1 MKSDFFIAL
10 TQLAAERHLPKEEVL
25 KAIEVALA
33 SAFRK
38 DNWGDGLNV
47 AVKLNPNTGEIKAY
61 TLKTVVEEVEDSRK
75 EISLPE
81 AKSLKSE
88 VALGDTIELEPLTH
102 QASRIAAQ
110 TAKQVV
116 LQRLREAER
125 ELIFEEFTKREGDIV
140 SGVTGQLDPG
150 RGMIL
155 ELDRAEA
162 ILPFDEQVITER
174 YRRGQRLKVYV
185 LEVQRSPKGPEIIVS
200 RSHRNLL
207 KRLFELEV
215 PEVYN
220 GIVEIRAIAREAG
233 SRSKVA
239 VVALQDGV
247 DPVGSCIGMRGNRI
261 QNIVNELQ
269 GEKIDVVRWD
279 RDLKRL
285 ISNSLSPAEV
295 VHVEADEAEKTA
307 IVVVPER
314 QLSLAIGKEGQN
326 ARLAAKLTGW
336 HLDIK
341 SMAEWEAMRAQIK
354 IDVEEA
360 EPLDVEEEAPT
371 DEPELEV
378 EAVAAAEAPSV
389 DEQVEEKTEE
399 EGEKVAAPV
408 MEEALA
414 EILAQEEVQA
424 PQEAVAEEEA
434 QPGVSIEEALATL
447 TFEEEEVEAEEEVEE
462 VAVEGLGDEIW
473 QTTPQLTPDAGK
485 IRFAEDITEVFR
497 GSRRDRRG
505 GARAPKRGSW
515 RGGRARKKTGGASRS

>member
-38 DNWGDGLNV
+38 DNWGEGLNV
-47 AVKLNPNTGEIKAY
+47 AVRLNPNSGEITAF
-61 TLKTVVEEVEDSRK
+61 TLKTVVEDVEDPLK
-75 EISLPE
+75 EISLSE
-81 AKSLKSE
+81 AKRIKPE
-88 VALGDTIELEPLTH
+88 VTLGDPIEFESLSH
-102 QASRIAAQ
+102 QASRIGAQ

-125 ELIFEEFTKREGDIV
+125 ELVFEEFAKREGEIV
-140 SGVTGQLDPG
+140 SGVVGQLDPG
-150 RGMIL
+150 RGIVL

-162 ILPFDEQVITER
+162 LLAIDEQVVTER
-174 YRRGQRLKVYV
+174 YRRGQRVKVYV
-185 LEVQRSPKGPEIIVS
+185 LQVQRSPKGPEIMVS
-200 RSHRNLL
+200 RSHRDLL

-220 GIVEIRAIAREAG
+220 GIVEIKAIAREAG

-239 VVALQDGV
+239 VVAIQDGV

-285 ISNSLSPAEV
+285 ISNALSPAEV
-295 VHVEADEAEKTA
+295 VHVEADESQKTG

-341 SMAEWEAMRAQIK
+341 SMSEWEAMRAQIK
-354 IDVEEA
+354 
-360 EPLDVEEEAPT
+360 LDSDDEVGIAEEEGPSAT
-371 DEPELEV
+371 GPELET
-378 EAVAAAEAPSV
+378 ATAPESTALDKQE
-389 DEQVEEKTEE
+389 DELQEEKI
-399 EGEKVAAPV
+399 ASPV
-408 MEEALA
+408 LEEALA
-414 EILAQEEVQA
+414 EILAQEEGVSHQDS
-424 PQEAVAEEEA
+424 VEEEP
-434 QPGVSIEEALATL
+434 QPEVSIEEELASL
-447 TFEEEEVEAEEEVEE
+447 SFEEAEVEGEEEEEEDLE
-462 VAVEGLGDEIW
+462 VAELGDEIW
-473 QTTPQLTPDAGK
+473 TSAPQLTPDAGK
-485 IRFAEDITEVFR
+485 IRFAEDIVEVFR
-497 GSRRDRRG
+497 GGRRDRKG
-505 GARAPKRGSW
+505 GARPPKKGAW
-515 RGGRARKKTGGASRS
+515 RGGRARKKAGGTSRS